1 MKRVPSWQGK
11 TVLITGAS
19 SGIGEAAARLLSGRG
34 LHVLLTARRVDRL
47 EALADEII
55 RAGGRAGVIP
65 ADLSVEEERQRL
77 AEAVME
83 SAGCPDALINNAGF
97 GWYGYYHDMPWETAQ
112 KMIRVN
118 VEAPAHLTRLFLPA
132 MLARGSGY
140 ILNVSSIAGGMPNQG
155 VAVYAA
161 SKAFLDSF
169 TTSLYRETRG
179 SGVQVCSIR
188 PGPVSSEFFEQAL
201 LHPNGRAV
209 PAERFAVPP
218 QRVAECL
225 WSVMNRPRRV
235 AYVPSILALSPWLE
249 RLFGGV
255 IDLLGPLLLRRGDRR
270 PRRPLMER

>member
-1 MKRVPSWQGK
+1 MMKRIPSWQGK
-11 TVLITGAS
+11 TALITGAS
-19 SGIGEAAARLLSGRG
+19 SGIGEAAARLLSRKG
-34 LHVLLTARRVDRL
+34 LRVILTARRVDRL
-47 EALADEII
+47 EALAEEII
-55 RAGGRAGVIP
+55 HAGGQADVRP

-83 SAGCPDALINNAGF
+83 STGCPDVLVNNAGF

-112 KMIRVN
+112 SMIRVN
-118 VEAPAHLTRLFLPA
+118 IEAPAHLTRLFLPA
-132 MLARGSGY
+132 MLARGWGC
-140 ILNVSSIAGGMPNQG
+140 ILNISSIAGNMPNQG

-201 LHPNGRAV
+201 RHPNGRAV

-225 WSVMNRPRRV
+225 WSVMNHPRRV
-235 AYVPSILALSPWLE
+235 AYVPPILALSPWLE

-255 IDLLGPLLLRRGDRR
+255 IDLLGPLLLRREDPTRH
-270 PRRPLMER
+270 PSFH

>member
-47 EALADEII
+47 EALAEEII

-77 AEAVME
+77 AEAVTE

-97 GWYGYYHDMPWETAQ
+97 GWYGYYHDMPWKTAQ

-118 VEAPAHLTRLFLPA
+118 IEAPAHLTRLFLPA
-132 MLARGSGY
+132 MLARDSGY

-209 PAERFAVPP
+209 PVERFAVPP